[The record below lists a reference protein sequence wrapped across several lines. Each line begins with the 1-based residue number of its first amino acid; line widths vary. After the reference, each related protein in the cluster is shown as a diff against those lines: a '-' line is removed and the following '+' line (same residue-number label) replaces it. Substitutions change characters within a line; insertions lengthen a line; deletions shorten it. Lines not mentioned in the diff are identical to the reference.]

1 MIEPK
6 QREGKTLL
14 GSSRAKAIRLVR
26 TATAIL
32 LFGASFTAVY
42 GQAPDVVKTA
52 DKKTPL
58 SPQQQ
63 SLQRDQAYVR
73 QLLQRGT
80 SDAKVES
87 VLQLSSRFTSFSPT
101 DDFHAYALSLIAKE
115 KAALKQSKLTQQA
128 GVGSQTA
135 PTAAVS
141 DSSLVPPS
149 GIVLAPSNPGGISN
163 VKSSQESNRESTQ
176 DTISTST
183 PDNNQASV
191 SNSSPAGFGGG
202 LFLPAASSPSN
213 GGGAVQSTSRGNV
226 SNSNG
231 ATGSGSSSANESG
244 SGDSSET
251 ESGNSNTF
259 NSDQGPGPGPIGPGP
274 GCNLFPAPPS
284 VGATVPLTYFGP
296 PPSEVNP
303 SLVGPVQLLKSGTVD
318 AAHGTITLPLYLGHM
333 KGSKKNVWYILTD
346 VDDPNVAA
354 ELGLN
359 FSAKLT
365 FASNASRTA
374 TLAADGTLV
383 FDKGT
388 VDFSPVRRIV
398 PGPAGAEFPPVSA
411 QPGAVGD
418 ADYSPFVQVVNAGG
432 VIYNAPIVAFNVDA
446 SQINFPDG
454 NVDYTRVHDEV
465 VAIDP
470 INQTV
475 TINLING
482 FSFGRPVWYI
492 SMDTSIPLGAA
503 IEHNTFAPLM
513 QQLHLGGDDSFSS
526 PVERIF
532 IGTNG
537 PESGGCKNPQRQG
550 LSADL
555 ADGHRPNNVLGG
567 IPTIALDY
575 SPAWDAQLFE
585 WTKDAVENGFRGQV
599 REEFQILTFVQDGL
613 ITGPGGIPFGSS
625 GFSINCPIAQRLD

>member
-1 MIEPK
+1 ML
-6 QREGKTLL
+6 KTVRRSPLARQIQAVFAIAFFGLL
-14 GSSRAKAIRLVR
+14 AFLQLPSKA
-26 TATAIL
+26 
-32 LFGASFTAVY
+32 
-42 GQAPDVVKTA
+42 QE
-52 DKKTPL
+52 KKSERSL
-58 SPQQQ
+58 QEQ
-63 SLQRDQAYVR
+63 SAQRDQAYVR
-73 QLLQRGT
+73 QLLEKGA

-87 VLQLSSRFTSFSPT
+87 LLKLSSRFASFNPSGE
-101 DDFHAYALSLIAKE
+101 FHAYTLKLIAKE
-115 KAALKQSKLTQQA
+115 KATLKQTKQTQQS
-128 GVGSQTA
+128 GVRSESAPAVAVAEITPAVVTGSVT
-135 PTAAVS
+135 
-141 DSSLVPPS
+141 
-149 GIVLAPSNPGGISN
+149 APSNPVGIGN
-163 VKSSQESNRESTQ
+163 IKAFQESNRDSNQ
-176 DTISTST
+176 
-183 PDNNQASV
+183 DNNTTSNLETSQAAV
-191 SNSSPAGFGGG
+191 SSPSPVAPVFGGG
-202 LFLPAASSPSN
+202 VFLPPVSVASN
-213 GGGAVQSTSRGNV
+213 GGGFVPPTSSGTN
-226 SNSNG
+226 SNSP
-231 ATGSGSSSANESG
+231 ATASSGVSFPTGSSSSG
-244 SGDSSET
+244 
-251 ESGNSNTF
+251 TF

-274 GCNLFPAPPS
+274 GCNLLPAPPS
-284 VGATVPLTYFGP
+284 VGATVPLSYFGP
-296 PPSEVNP
+296 SPSETNP

-365 FASNASRTA
+365 FASNAARTA
-374 TLAADGTLV
+374 NLAADGTLV

-388 VDFSPVRRIV
+388 VDFSPVRNIV

-418 ADYSPFVQVVNAGG
+418 ADYSPFVQVINAAG
-432 VIYNAPIVAFNVDA
+432 VIYNAPIVAFGVDA
-446 SQINFPDG
+446 NQINFPNG
-454 NVDYTRVHDEV
+454 NIDYSKVHDEV

-470 INQTV
+470 FAQTV

-482 FSFGRPVWYI
+482 FSFGRPVWYL

-513 QQLHLGGDDSFSS
+513 QQLHLGTDDSFSS
-526 PVERIF
+526 PIERIF
-532 IGTNG
+532 ISTNG
-537 PESGGCKNPQRQG
+537 PESGGCNNPLRQG

-555 ADGHRPNNVLGG
+555 ADGARPNNVLGG

-585 WTKDAVENGFRGQV
+585 WTQDAIDKGFRGQV

-613 ITGPGGIPFGSS
+613 ITGPGGKPFGSS

>member
-1 MIEPK
+1 V
-6 QREGKTLL
+6 L
-14 GSSRAKAIRLVR
+14 
-26 TATAIL
+26 
-32 LFGASFTAVY
+32 
-42 GQAPDVVKTA
+42 AP
-52 DKKTPL
+52 
-58 SPQQQ
+58 
-63 SLQRDQAYVR
+63 
-73 QLLQRGT
+73 
-80 SDAKVES
+80 
-87 VLQLSSRFTSFSPT
+87 
-101 DDFHAYALSLIAKE
+101 
-115 KAALKQSKLTQQA
+115 
-128 GVGSQTA
+128 
-135 PTAAVS
+135 AVS
-141 DSSLVPPS
+141 DTSTVASAPNGV
-149 GIVLAPSNPGGISN
+149 APSNPIGTSS
-163 VKSSQESNRESTQ
+163 VKSSQQTSQSSVQ
-176 DTISTST
+176 DNNATST
-183 PDNNQASV
+183 PDGNPGTV
-191 SNSSPAGFGGG
+191 SNASSAIFGGV
-202 LFLPAASSPSN
+202 LPAAVIPSTARLASAGTVTN
-213 GGGAVQSTSRGNV
+213 SNFATASAVSSTSAAV
-226 SNSNG
+226 
-231 ATGSGSSSANESG
+231 SSA
-244 SGDSSET
+244 SST
-251 ESGNSNTF
+251 NASVNSNTF
-259 NSDQGPGPGPIGPGP
+259 NIDQGPGPGPIGPGP

-284 VGATVPLTYFGP
+284 VGASVPLTYFGP
-296 PPSEVNP
+296 PPSETNS

-318 AAHGTITLPLYLGHM
+318 ATRGTITLPLYLGHM

-365 FASNASRTA
+365 FASNAARTA

-388 VDFSPVRRIV
+388 VDFSPVRSIV
-398 PGPAGAEFPPVSA
+398 PGPSGAEFPPASA

-418 ADYSPFVQVVNAGG
+418 ADYSPFVQVTNAGG
-432 VIYNAPIVAFNVDA
+432 VIYNAPIVAFGVDA
-446 SQINFPDG
+446 NQINFPDG
-454 NVDYTRVHDEV
+454 NVDYSKVHDEV

-470 INQTV
+470 TNQTV

-513 QQLHLGGDDSFSS
+513 QKLHLGTDDTFSS
-526 PVERIF
+526 PIERIF
-532 IGTNG
+532 ISTNG
-537 PESGGCKNPQRQG
+537 PESEGCNNPQRQG

-585 WTKDAVENGFRGQV
+585 WTKDAVADGFRGQV

-613 ITGPGGIPFGSS
+613 ITGPGGKAFGSS